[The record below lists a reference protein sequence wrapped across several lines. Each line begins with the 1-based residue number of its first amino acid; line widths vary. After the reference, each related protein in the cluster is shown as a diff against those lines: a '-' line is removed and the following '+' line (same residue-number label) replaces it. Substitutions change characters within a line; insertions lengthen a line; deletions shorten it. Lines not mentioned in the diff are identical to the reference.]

1 MIKTGEQH
9 LASLRD
15 GREIYLDGE
24 RVADVTVH
32 PAYRGVVAS
41 IGRMFDFQN
50 APENREL
57 MTFETETGTRA
68 NRIWQL
74 PASYD
79 ELVVR
84 RKGLEAWTELHAGFM
99 GRAPDHV
106 ASCISGM
113 FMGLEVFEAYDPA
126 RANAL
131 ADYYRHARDND
142 LYLTYV
148 IINPQADRSKSAAQ
162 QADPY
167 LTAGIVDRDA
177 AGLTIR
183 GAKMLATGGIMANEV
198 FVTCIQ
204 PLQPGDEKYA
214 LSFAVPM
221 NTKGLKILSRK
232 SYEAAAPS
240 VFDNP
245 LASRFDENDAVLYF
259 DDVKVPWDRIFIAD
273 NIEMCQKQFHAT
285 PAHVYQ
291 NYQAQIRL
299 AVKLKFLVGI
309 AHRTAEI
316 NGIVGFP
323 QVREMLGQL
332 SAEASMVDAFVVAME
347 TKGQQRGRYFVP
359 DRQMLYA
366 AQTLTQQLYAKVI
379 NTLRELA
386 GGGMIMLPS
395 SVKDFGNPEIAGLIG
410 KTQQSPAA
418 GAVDRVKFY
427 KMAWDAVGSEFASRH
442 AQYEMFYAGA
452 TFVTKGHAFR
462 TYDWKAATA
471 LLDRMLS
478 SYDLADELA
487 AQANPPSRAVA

>member
-9 LASLRD
+9 IASLRD

-24 RVADVTVH
+24 RVEDVTTH
-32 PAYRGVVAS
+32 PAYRGAVAS
-41 IGRMFDFQN
+41 VGRMFDFQC
-50 APENREL
+50 APENRAL
-57 MTFETETGTRA
+57 MAFRTETGTLA

-74 PASYD
+74 PASYA
-79 ELVVR
+79 ELVER
-84 RKGLEAWTELHAGFM
+84 RQALEAWTELHAGFL

-113 FMGLEVFEAYDPA
+113 FMGLKVFEGYDPA
-126 RANAL
+126 RAKAL
-131 ADYYRHARDND
+131 ADYYRYARDND

-162 QADPY
+162 QQDPY
-167 LTAGIVDRDA
+167 LSAGVVDRDA
-177 AGLTIR
+177 EGLTIR

-204 PLQPGDEKYA
+204 PLQPGDERYA
-214 LSFAVPM
+214 VSFAIPM
-221 NTKGLKILSRK
+221 NAKGLKILSRK
-232 SYEAAAPS
+232 SYEASAPS

-259 DDVKVPWDRIFIAD
+259 DDVKVPWDRVFVVD
-273 NIEMCQKQFHAT
+273 SIEMTARQFHGT

-299 AVKLKFLVGI
+299 SVKLKFLSGI

-316 NGIVGFP
+316 NGTMGIP
-323 QVREMLGQL
+323 SVRDTLGQL
-332 SAEASMVDAFVVAME
+332 AAEVAMVDAFVAAME
-347 TKGQQRGRYFVP
+347 AKGSQQGAYFVP
-359 DRQMLYA
+359 HRHTLYA
-366 AQTLTQQLYAKVI
+366 AQTLTQQLYGKI
-379 NTLRELA
+379 ITTLRELA

-395 SVKDFGNPEIAGLIG
+395 SVKDFANPEMQRLIG

-418 GAVDRVKFY
+418 SAEEKVKFY

-442 AQYEMFYAGA
+442 TQYEMFYAGA
-452 TFVTKGHAFR
+452 GFVVKGHSFR
-462 TYDWKAATA
+462 TYDWAAA
-471 LLDRMLS
+471 GGLLDRMMAG
-478 SYDLADELA
+478 YDLPA
-487 AQANPPSRAVA
+487 AEQLRAAE